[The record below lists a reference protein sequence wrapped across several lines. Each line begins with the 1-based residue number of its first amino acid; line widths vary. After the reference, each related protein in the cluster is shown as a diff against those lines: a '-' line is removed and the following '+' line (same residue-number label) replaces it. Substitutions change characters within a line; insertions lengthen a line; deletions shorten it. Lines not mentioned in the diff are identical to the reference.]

1 MTDDPEAAAVLHQRA
16 TLAED
21 AADALLE
28 AIAENEAAGSIFSA
42 VSDGGNLTTW
52 REPGRTR
59 FGPDFSCPVGNS
71 IDADHWADLHRFGED
86 IYEAGGLDALDEAIM
101 HIVQLAPAQADWRA
115 KVLESVWFDVGR
127 TA

>member
-1 MTDDPEAAAVLHQRA
+1 MADDPKYAAALDHRA
-16 TLAED
+16 ALAED

-28 AIAENEAAGSIFSA
+28 AIAESNAASSIFHA

-52 REPGRTR
+52 REPGRTQL
-59 FGPDFSCPVGNS
+59 GPVFSCLVVNS
-71 IDADHWADLHRFGED
+71 IDADHWAELHRFGED

-101 HIVQLAPAQADWRA
+101 HIVQLAPAHADWRA

-127 TA
+127 AA